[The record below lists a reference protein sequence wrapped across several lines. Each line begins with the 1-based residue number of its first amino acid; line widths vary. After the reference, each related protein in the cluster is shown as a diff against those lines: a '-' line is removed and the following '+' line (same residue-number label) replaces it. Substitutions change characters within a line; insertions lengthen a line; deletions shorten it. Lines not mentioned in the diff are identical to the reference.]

1 MKNTNVTYRQL
12 RAFVMLADIGSFT
25 LAASQLGLTQS
36 GLSVLIREL
45 EKEVGTRLFDRSSRA
60 IQLTA
65 PGREFYPLVRRTLN
79 DLAEALAVI
88 EDLKEARRG
97 RLAVGVPQM
106 LACTRMP
113 AILAEFM
120 QLHPDATDHM
130 IDGELSDH
138 LAAVAAGDIDLAVG
152 PDAEPV
158 AGIAASLLVEDE
170 VMLVC
175 SPAHP
180 LGRKKVV
187 RWADLRAETL
197 ISPSRDFLDRLLAN
211 LDGRL
216 PGRVSF
222 GAVREAAY
230 FTSAIGMARAGLGV
244 TFCPAF
250 ARELIEGYGL
260 TMRSLEDPVFRRKIF
275 VYTPAKRSVSPMA
288 AAFIAFLRTH
298 FVAQSR

>member
-1 MKNTNVTYRQL
+1 
-12 RAFVMLADIGSFT
+12 MLADIGSFT

-45 EKEVGTRLFDRSSRA
+45 ESEVGTRLFDRSSRA

-79 DLAEALAVI
+79 DLAEALSVI
-88 EDLKEARRG
+88 DDLKEARRG

-120 QLHPDATDHM
+120 RLHPDASDHM
-130 IDGELSDH
+130 IDGDLPDH

-158 AGIAASLLVEDE
+158 TGVAASLLVEDE
-170 VMLVC
+170 VLLVC
-175 SPAHP
+175 APEHP
-180 LGRKKVV
+180 LSRKKIV
-187 RWADLRAETL
+187 RWSDLRSHTV
-197 ISPSRDFLDRLLAN
+197 ISPSRDFMERLMAN
-211 LDGRL
+211 LDGHL
-216 PGRVSF
+216 PGRVTF

-230 FTSAIGMARAGLGV
+230 MTSAIGMARAGLGV

-250 ARELIEGYGL
+250 SRELIEGYGL
-260 TMRSLEDPVFRRKIF
+260 EMRSLGDPVLRRKIF

-288 AAFIAFLRTH
+288 EAFIAFLHTH
-298 FVAQSR
+298 FVALAR